1 MGLISGKLKTYS
13 GSYVA
18 RRRKKR
24 LIIALVSLTIV
35 ALAAVI
41 VHQLSSRN
49 AHTQTRAGKVIPKRE
64 ILADWNLHKWGD
76 VRSKSA
82 ASSAVDPLDTFY
94 LTFRGLAAFYEGIE
108 LPEGEER
115 TGLIDECIVSLR
127 KAMVI
132 GGKLPL
138 LPQVQYVLGKA
149 YYEKGDYYMD
159 EAAAF
164 IESAGASGYKA
175 KDSSEYL
182 ALAYSRLGE
191 KAKAVSAFETAL
203 ANNRTVP
210 LLLAA
215 AKACI
220 DASETT
226 KAEALL
232 LEAISS
238 GGDDVAVENGLF
250 LLGDIYRSRGDFDR
264 AIAQYSRVLEKN
276 PDSAEA
282 HYRLGLIWQSKG
294 DPIKA
299 RAEWRKA
306 VSIDPMH
313 AASRQKLAEKL

>member
-1 MGLISGKLKTYS
+1 MGLFSGKLNTYT

-24 LIIALVSLTIV
+24 LIIVFASLAII
-35 ALAAVI
+35 AMAAI
-41 VHQLSSRN
+41 AVHQFGLKT
-49 AHTQTRAGKVIPKRE
+49 AFVRAAEGKPVPKRE
-64 ILADWNLHKWGD
+64 ILADWSGRKWGD

-82 ASSAVDPLDTFY
+82 ASLAAVPLDAFY
-94 LTFRGLAAFYEGIE
+94 LTFRGLASYYEGME

-115 TGLIDECIVSLR
+115 RKLIDECIIFLR
-127 KAMVI
+127 KAIAV
-132 GGKLPL
+132 GGKMP
-138 LPQVQYVLGKA
+138 LPQIQYVLGKA

-159 EAAAF
+159 EAVSF
-164 IESAGASGYKA
+164 IESARAGGYGA
-175 KDSSEYL
+175 KDSNEYL

-191 KAKAVSAFETAL
+191 KAKAVRAFETAL
-203 ANNRTVP
+203 ADNRSPP

-220 DASETT
+220 DVGETT

-238 GGDDVAVENGLF
+238 GGDDVAAENGRF
-250 LLGDIYRSRGDFDR
+250 LLGDIYRSRGELDR
-264 AIAQYSRVLEKN
+264 ASAQYSYILEKN

-313 AASRQKLAEKL
+313 AASRQKLSEKL